1 MTSRASSNIL
11 CIPLRNRYLK
21 FNVSVLLNLF
31 LRAFLRGP
39 RTSST
44 NASAGKGLKGTPSE
58 EVSRILPVELK
69 WNTKYKCPTAFQHL
83 CCELPILCPPV
94 GENVC
99 DVMNKV
105 GMCARSVSYVT
116 SLFFGFLLMG
126 SEPVWLYPAQRSSHS
141 KRKIWCTNIN
151 KNDHTKPANAN
162 HRLTLPFCVWQNQYG
177 CVLRCSGVDTKTKYT
192 DWQNDHIKLSDRN
205 NYTFSAFWVLHLVW
219 RVTRKTETKD
229 TDW

>member
-69 WNTKYKCPTAFQHL
+69 WNKKYKCPTAFQHL
-83 CCELPILCPPV
+83 CCELPICV
-94 GENVC
+94 HQSAK
-99 DVMNKV
+99 MF
-105 GMCARSVSYVT
+105 VT
-116 SLFFGFLLMG
+116 SWTRLVCVPEVSVTSRAFFSAFYWW
-126 SEPVWLYPAQRSSHS
+126 EV
-141 KRKIWCTNIN
+141 
-151 KNDHTKPANAN
+151 
-162 HRLTLPFCVWQNQYG
+162 NQYG
-177 CVLRCSGVDTKTKYT
+177 CTRPRGAHIRSEKYDAQILIKTTTQSLQMQITGSRCHFVFGRTNMVASWGA
-192 DWQNDHIKLSDRN
+192 Q
-205 NYTFSAFWVLHLVW
+205 
-219 RVTRKTETKD
+219 E
-229 TDW
+229 